1 MKQSKANKQVNMS
14 NGATS
19 AWSSRAA
26 VSNGNVHGT
35 NSSKASRSGNQS
47 SGGGNASS
55 SKGGNK
61 KGSGNTTSSGGKS
74 GGKQRNVQN
83 LSKSTKNGKSAKSRG
98 NSNSKTSNNHHHFGQ
113 QNNRNIEAVNK
124 VSPELQHWLRT
135 EIKKLNPDVEAN
147 SVAHLLL
154 TLDDDTARTTATHTF
169 GNNSEV
175 STFID
180 SFLMHRSHD
189 LQQQKHKGTS
199 KAKVGGRGGHK
210 KKNNKSRR

>member
-1 MKQSKANKQVNMS
+1 
-14 NGATS
+14 
-19 AWSSRAA
+19 
-26 VSNGNVHGT
+26 
-35 NSSKASRSGNQS
+35 
-47 SGGGNASS
+47 
-55 SKGGNK
+55 
-61 KGSGNTTSSGGKS
+61 
-74 GGKQRNVQN
+74 
-83 LSKSTKNGKSAKSRG
+83 
-98 NSNSKTSNNHHHFGQ
+98 
-113 QNNRNIEAVNK
+113 